1 MKRKTTKSPCFY
13 LLEIYDFLF
22 SGRIDYQTLTKINDE
37 CIDIVYQEIEGTSN
51 NYRRNHNLPSLRCCK
66 YKVKRIKGKLWFYN
80 NEVRRLVYQ
89 KIRELENENG
99 NENE

>member
-1 MKRKTTKSPCFY
+1 M
-13 LLEIYDFLF
+13 
-22 SGRIDYQTLTKINDE
+22 LTKINDE
-37 CIDIVYQEIEGTSN
+37 CIDIVCQEIEGTSN
-51 NYRRNHNLPSLRCCK
+51 NYRRNHNLPPSRCCK
-66 YKVKRIKGKLWFYN
+66 YKVERIKGKYWFYN